1 MKKLMKALHWLAATP
16 LVLLLLFEEWGWEPL
31 AALFAKLARL
41 PLWAALERQIARL
54 STWAALVL
62 LVLPALI
69 LFPLKLL
76 ALALFAKGQ
85 AAVGLAV
92 LLGAKLVGT
101 AVFARLFMLTQ
112 PALMRLA
119 WFARWYPRWKAW
131 KDHWMQRVRA
141 SAPWR
146 AARAI
151 RLRVTRLVKRQT
163 RSR

>member
-1 MKKLMKALHWLAATP
+1 MKKLMKALRWLAATL
-16 LVLLLLFEEWGWEPL
+16 LVLFLLFEEWGWEPL

-54 STWAALVL
+54 PAWAALVL
-62 LVLPALI
+62 LVFPALS
-69 LFPLKLL
+69 LLPLKLV

-85 AAVGLAV
+85 AAVALAV
-92 LLGAKLVGT
+92 LLGAKLLGT
-101 AVFARLFMLTQ
+101 AVFARLFILTQ
-112 PALMRLA
+112 PSLMQLA
-119 WFARWYPRWKAW
+119 WFAHWYPRWKAW
-131 KDHWMQRVRA
+131 KDHWMQRVRV

-146 AARAI
+146 TARAI